1 MHVSYLFQCLII
13 FLYEFVRLKYFCRRH
28 TRFSCCVVFTV
39 LILAVD
45 ISMMLI
51 EDVQN
56 TFIMVF
62 IIASLKE
69 AVKMLHSYLFVNAD
83 I

>member
-1 MHVSYLFQCLII
+1 M
-13 FLYEFVRLKYFCRRH
+13 
-28 TRFSCCVVFTV
+28 V

-45 ISMMLI
+45 ISRMLM
-51 EDVQN
+51 EYAQN

-69 AVKMLHSYLFVNAD
+69 AVKMLHSFLFVNSD
-83 I
+83 IESL

>member
-1 MHVSYLFQCLII
+1 
-13 FLYEFVRLKYFCRRH
+13 
-28 TRFSCCVVFTV
+28 
-39 LILAVD
+39 
-45 ISMMLI
+45 MMLI